1 MAMVFNT
8 GVTLNASKV
17 LKFNT
22 INIPTA
28 SSGSTY
34 GAGSNGQ
41 ILKSNGTTVYWAN
54 DNNTTYST
62 MSLAEAVGGTD
73 TNDRLIRSDRMAAA
87 IKRQA
92 VVKVVLS
99 SITSLPKTY
108 TVTGLTANHEVT
120 EYQLSNPNAQ
130 AGDWTVTTAAN
141 SLTLSGTF
149 NGSTA
154 TNVTMYLGIPE
165 TITATAT

>member
-1 MAMVFNT
+1 MEMVFNT
-8 GVTLNASKV
+8 GVTLNAGKV

-22 INIPTA
+22 VNAPTA
-28 SSGSTY
+28 SGGSTY

-41 ILKSNGTTVYWAN
+41 ILKSNGTTVYWAS
-54 DNNTTYST
+54 DNSAPAT
-62 MSLAEAVGGTD
+62 MTLAEAQGGTD
-73 TNDRLIRSDRMAAA
+73 TNDRVIRADRMAAA

-130 AGDWTVTTAAN
+130 AGDWTVTTATN

-149 NGSTA
+149 NGTDA